1 MGLAVWRSWSWPRV
15 NWYSVCGVLLLI
27 SVLLGL
33 AWGGR
38 LLGQTLADAE
48 RLPIDEIALVG
59 QRSYTRDIEV
69 RQALSAIEGDSLV
82 TADMEKV
89 RTALTRLPW
98 VNRVTVRREWPNRL
112 RLYLVEQRPMAHW
125 NGGDWLN
132 QDAQVFQAPPRS
144 GIGALPQ
151 LAGPEGSSEKVW
163 QNWLKFSELLRL
175 NGFSPQRLTL
185 SHRHAWTLT
194 LEDGL
199 ELRLG
204 RIEGIERLQRF
215 IELWPTL
222 SRQGRQAQYID
233 IRYDTGLAVGWQ
245 LEQRD

>member
-1 MGLAVWRSWSWPRV
+1 MGLAVWRNWTRPRV

-27 SVLLGL
+27 VVLIAL

-38 LLGQTLADAE
+38 LLGKVLADAE

-59 QRSYTRDIEV
+59 ERSYTQDEEV
-69 RQALSAIEGDSLV
+69 RLALAHIEGDSLV

-89 RTALTRLPW
+89 RSALTQLPW
-98 VNRVTVRREWPNRL
+98 VKRVTVRREWPNRL

-125 NGGDWLN
+125 NGDQWLN
-132 QDAQVFQAPPRS
+132 QDAEAFQAPKRA
-144 GIGALPQ
+144 GVGKLPS
-151 LAGPEGSSEKVW
+151 LSGPEGSSEKVW

-175 NGFSPQRLTL
+175 NGFMPQSLTL

-194 LEDGL
+194 LEDGM

-222 SRQGRQAQYID
+222 SKQGRRAQYID